1 LCGQIPKAQKR
12 LTGCLSFFALSGSAC
27 VKAACQRLMKLP
39 LSLLS
44 KNASSTQLEIR
55 SLSRR
60 TDKQNQVF
68 DLDEIAIYELNFRF
82 NVITLNFV
90 TVSLIGSL
98 PEQQSKLFRIRGN
111 IIVIIVIRLIENN
124 TNYGRKNTGRSFNIF
139 VIIKGLFLIPIYASL
154 PFFIT
159 MNENTFISRT

>member
-1 LCGQIPKAQKR
+1 
-12 LTGCLSFFALSGSAC
+12 
-27 VKAACQRLMKLP
+27 MKLP

-124 TNYGRKNTGRSFNIF
+124 TNYGRKNTDRSFNIF